1 MKWTGQVVTRVLLIV
16 MSAVFAV
23 ALYPRLPD
31 PMPTHWNWSGAAD
44 GFMPKPWGVFLIS
57 FMMAGV
63 ALLLAVLP
71 RISPRGFALSPFVRV
86 YDVLQTV
93 VVAFFA
99 FVNGVALLTA
109 ADVRL
114 SMDRWI
120 FAGLGLLLA
129 VLGNLLGKTT
139 KNFFFGVRT
148 PWTLASDE
156 VWLRTHRLAGKLF
169 VAAGFLV
176 FAASLAGGSVPLL
189 AAPIILAGI
198 VSVVAS
204 FVFYRRIEGFG
215 TQI

>member
-1 MKWTGQVVTRVLLIV
+1 
-16 MSAVFAV
+16 
-23 ALYPRLPD
+23 
-31 PMPTHWNWSGAAD
+31 MP
-44 GFMPKPWGVFLIS
+44 

-109 ADVRL
+109 AGVRL

-129 VLGNLLGKTT
+129 VLGNPLGKTT

-156 VWLRTHRLAGKLF
+156 VWLRTRRLAGKLF
-169 VAAGFLV
+169 VAAGLLV

-189 AAPIILAGI
+189 AAPIVLAGI

-215 TQI
+215 T